1 MASNS
6 LGTDWPYLS
15 KDRRIGLSAGS
26 CAGMLLTIGYL
37 LLCTG
42 RAQTSRLEDDGGMSE
57 LSRRVSRVVSGASGN
72 AVSSAVTALCSIA
85 GVAFHDPGLGLAAV
99 PVGALAGSVTEEAT
113 DAIASLLQQRRERV
127 QRFADEA
134 ETAAGTQME
143 ELIQQA
149 AADARTL
156 EMLARSVE
164 AASRSLDDQKIDLLA
179 RIFVNTVHDPA
190 KVDEANILIEA
201 LRQIE
206 APHLRVLAVLAEPGP
221 HLVPGRATEDRPRTP
236 ENMAR
241 IPAWRIEDILS
252 ADPGLSGAFD
262 ALIAKLNAL
271 GLVYDEGSGR
281 LDYEPLWFLTPFGRA
296 CVRYLGERGSGRQY

>member
-1 MASNS
+1 
-6 LGTDWPYLS
+6 
-15 KDRRIGLSAGS
+15 
-26 CAGMLLTIGYL
+26 
-37 LLCTG
+37 
-42 RAQTSRLEDDGGMSE
+42 MSE
-57 LSRRVSRVVSGASGN
+57 MSRRVSSVISGTSGST
-72 AVSSAVTALCSIA
+72 VGSAVTTLCSIA

-99 PVGALAGSVTEEAT
+99 PVGALAGSVTAEAT
-113 DAIASLLQQRRERV
+113 EAIVSLLQQRRERV

-134 ETAAGTQME
+134 AAAAGAQME
-143 ELIQQA
+143 EVIQQA

-179 RIFVNTVHDPA
+179 RIFVSAVRDPA
-190 KVDEANILIEA
+190 RVDEANILIEA

-221 HLVPGRATEDRPRTP
+221 HLVPGRATEDGPRTP

-241 IPAWRIEDILS
+241 IPTWRVEDILS
-252 ADPGLSGAFD
+252 VDPGLRGAFD
-262 ALIAKLNAL
+262 ALIAKLYAL

-281 LDYEPLWFLTPFGRA
+281 LDYKPLWLLTPFGRG
-296 CVRYLGERGSGRQY
+296 CVKYLGDRGFGLQY